1 MRSVVVVMALLLV
14 VSATFVVHVRHKNRL
29 AFLEL
34 QGLQKQR
41 DRLNVEWGQLLLEQ
55 ATWSVHHLVEKKAR
69 TELEMVNP
77 GQTQIVTLAL
87 GAPGDANG
95 E

>member
-1 MRSVVVVMALLLV
+1 MRSAVVVTALLLV
-14 VSATFVVHVRHKNRL
+14 VSAAFVVHVRHKNRL

-77 GQTQIVTLAL
+77 DQTQIVTLVL
-87 GAPGDANG
+87 GASGDANG

>member
-77 GQTQIVTLAL
+77 DQTQIVTLAL
-87 GAPGDANG
+87 DAAGDAKG
-95 E
+95 Q